1 MFDREDCY
9 GALLLYRSI
18 ESAKKN
24 TNKMVMDPRAQGQW
38 GGTNETFLGNI
49 LFESNTSM
57 WFSERSCK
65 AGSLCRRYSIK
76 QIGQL
81 YDR

>member
-49 LFESNTSM
+49 LELIPATPEKPTNQQLLSNI
-57 WFSERSCK
+57 SCK
-65 AGSLCRRYSIK
+65 FKVYL
-76 QIGQL
+76 
-81 YDR
+81 